1 MGPAAPG
8 WVVIRYIRPHLNFLA
23 GLLPGAIAVGIAYR
37 YLFDPL
43 EEQTLPFYIRSCLHA
58 IGLVWSGWAVHLAF
72 ASVGRS
78 RLGGTLRQLPLV
90 AEFAIKALTMTAALT
105 FVAVGLQFVLYP
117 FPLSKQWIADELP
130 RILVIAFT
138 ASLLVGAI
146 FEFRRLVGGR
156 VLGSFLLG
164 TYHRPKREQ
173 RIVMFLDMQGST
185 ALAERMGEVRVHD
198 LITQFFFDI
207 DEPVA
212 EHGGE
217 VHSYVGDAVVITW
230 PLSGKP
236 ERNDRALRCFFA
248 IEDRMAELAAAYV
261 AQFGVAPLFR
271 AGLHAGPVVVSECGD
286 AKRQIAYFGDT
297 MNVAARLCDH
307 CKTAD
312 DALLISAELLRS
324 VAVPPGL
331 AVGTGASVALRGR
344 QAAVEIHAV
353 RQHSADDNRS
363 SCVCCDRID
372 AGPCAVA

>member
-1 MGPAAPG
+1 MNCRILMGRGNGAAAQGWRAPTTPCQVFIGLRQSIEARRAAPNVPASEEDG
-8 WVVIRYIRPHLNFLA
+8 PGAVVIRRIKRHLNFLA

-43 EEQTLPFYIRSCLHA
+43 EEQTLPFYIRSCFHA
-58 IGLVWSGWAVHLAF
+58 IGLTWSGWAVHLAF
-72 ASVGRS
+72 ASVRRS
-78 RLGGTLRQLPLV
+78 RLGGALRRLPLA
-90 AEFAIKALTMTAALT
+90 AEFAIKALVMTTVLT

-117 FPLSKQWIADELP
+117 FPLSKRWVADELP
-130 RILVIAFT
+130 GILVIAFT

-185 ALAERMGEVRVHD
+185 ALAERMGELRVHD

-207 DEPVA
+207 DEPIA

-236 ERNDRALRCFFA
+236 ERNDPRFA
-248 IEDRMAELAAAYV
+248 ASS
-261 AQFGVAPLFR
+261 P
-271 AGLHAGPVVVSECGD
+271 S
-286 AKRQIAYFGDT
+286 
-297 MNVAARLCDH
+297 
-307 CKTAD
+307 KT
-312 DALLISAELLRS
+312 EWRS
-324 VAVPPGL
+324 WQRPM
-331 AVGTGASVALRGR
+331 
-344 QAAVEIHAV
+344 
-353 RQHSADDNRS
+353 
-363 SCVCCDRID
+363 
-372 AGPCAVA
+372 